1 MGECGCGNFNPQDSF
16 KVGDKVMAT
25 EVYYGCDYCNTGIC
39 LSLYLF
45 TPEAAERWS
54 LLPIEEMKDDGN
66 LVGGVRHYPLVGPE
80 DLFESFK
87 EMFDRN
93 YIEGEDG
100 FESPLDFVKEFSL
113 EILQGAFRRRLQMKE
128 K

>member
-1 MGECGCGNFNPQDSF
+1 MGVCGCGSFNPRDSF

-25 EVYYGCDYCNTGIC
+25 EIYPGCDYCDTGVVF
-39 LSLYLF
+39 SLYLF
-45 TPEAAERWS
+45 TPEEAENWC
-54 LLPIEEMKDDGN
+54 LHPQEELKTEECYGDPRN
-66 LVGGVRHYPLVGPE
+66 YPLVGPE

-87 EMFDRN
+87 EVFDRN
-93 YIEGEDG
+93 YVEGEDG

-113 EILQGAFRRRLQMKE
+113 EILQGAFCRRLQMKE